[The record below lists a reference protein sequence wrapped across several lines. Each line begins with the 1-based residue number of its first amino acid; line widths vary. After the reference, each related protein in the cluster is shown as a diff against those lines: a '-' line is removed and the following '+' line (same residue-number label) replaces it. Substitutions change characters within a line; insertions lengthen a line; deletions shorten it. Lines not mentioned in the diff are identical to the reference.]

1 MTKGNLLA
9 GLCALSSPIAVLAG
23 GAPTQQKVLE
33 EVIVNGK
40 LEHLSGAPTSASV
53 GVVTAEQLELRPV
66 LRTGELLEVVPGLIV
81 TQHSGDG
88 KANQY
93 FLRGFNLDHG
103 TDLATSVDGVPV
115 NMRTHAHGQ
124 GYTDVGFVIPELVS
138 SIEYRKGTYYA
149 EYGDF
154 SAAGAVDMHA
164 GAGGPL
170 HAAASSISARS
181 AWTARWASSR
191 PGGGK

>member
-1 MTKGNLLA
+1 MT
-9 GLCALSSPIAVLAG
+9 S
-23 GAPTQQKVLE
+23 
-33 EVIVNGK
+33 
-40 LEHLSGAPTSASV
+40 
-53 GVVTAEQLELRPV
+53 EQLDLRPV

-115 NMRTHAHGQ
+115 NMPTHAHGQ
-124 GYTDVGFVIPELVS
+124 GYTDINFVIPELVE

-149 EYGDF
+149 ETGNF
-154 SAAGAVDMHA
+154 SAAGAVNMRYRDGARRAVRGRRSRRGRLSARPARRARRRSAAARCCWRSSTRTTMVRGCWKKTFA
-164 GAGGPL
+164 RPTRCCAIRTTTAGGRF
-170 HAAASSISARS
+170 A
-181 AWTARWASSR
+181 
-191 PGGGK
+191 